1 MLEEKRDI
9 IYKSLFFLFIV
20 SLAGGAYMLNFKMF
34 GVEFYAFRIC
44 LALNT
49 SILFLNK
56 DIVLYKSSF
65 TKLVFYF
72 FIFWILYA
80 ITSILWCSDLNLA
93 IHEIGY
99 LIIGFISYIYLFSIS
114 YYFKKRFRDFVLVN
128 WIYALIPTFLIAL
141 FEINTGKHLEGN
153 YLKSL
158 RELEFLHANNFS
170 PVTTFDNPNNLAI
183 YLSLSLVFLTVL
195 IRKGRFVFLF
205 SFLFSVNLY
214 LMILT
219 GSRIGLIFSLLL
231 MLIVITTKVIEFLHI
246 GFKKNYFK
254 IVGSLILFLL
264 MFVFNEVDVA
274 SGSEIS
280 HQQKLLNEYHEK
292 VKKAYGSNAYDSLSV
307 NVRKNLFLSGVDFAS
322 SSYLIGVGAGSF
334 EAKMK
339 KGENKY
345 PTYGMPNPH
354 NYFIEV
360 FSQYGILITLII
372 LSFFIFIGWRVLLS
386 LYNSIAFEESLF
398 ILLLISCYGLLSNAN
413 SSFLP
418 LPLNWFMFSLI
429 IILFDKF
436 YSKDGIKY

>member
-34 GVEFYAFRIC
+34 GVEFYAFRIF